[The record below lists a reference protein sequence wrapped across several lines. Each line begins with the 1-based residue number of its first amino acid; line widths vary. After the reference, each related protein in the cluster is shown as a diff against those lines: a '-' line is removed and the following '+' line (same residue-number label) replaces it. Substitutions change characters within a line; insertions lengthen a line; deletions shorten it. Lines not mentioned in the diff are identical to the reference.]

1 MDTTMGAS
9 RVATND
15 ARVAHAQVDLGVPSY
30 RHAYHEMTEKHV
42 VEFDVLVQLKSNL
55 AQLEDLH
62 GRLKFMMGEI
72 SYLLKR
78 S

>member
-1 MDTTMGAS
+1 MTTT
-9 RVATND
+9 ATQESKLSPLTQTSEPEGHSGF
-15 ARVAHAQVDLGVPSY
+15 RHVY
-30 RHAYHEMTEKHV
+30 REMADRHV
-42 VEFDVLVQLKSNL
+42 EADVIEQLKSNL

-78 S
+78 G

>member
-1 MDTTMGAS
+1 MTTTATQESKLSPLTQAS
-9 RVATND
+9 EQEV
-15 ARVAHAQVDLGVPSY
+15 HAGFRQVY
-30 RHAYHEMTEKHV
+30 REMADRHV
-42 VEFDVLVQLKSNL
+42 EADVIEQLKSNL

-78 S
+78 G